1 MLEDI
6 ALRYVDQSESNLRGI
21 GYGLLILGAIIAGIV
36 NKSKDELA
44 RAPYF
49 AYSALIYLLV
59 SAVQIVWLQSLPA
72 IIGGYLWVLMVV
84 SMAASVI
91 GGFFACKIAM
101 ARSRDAYGHGRMA
114 ALAFIPLANLWLL
127 VKPSKTALSA
137 NRAPTIPLLTGGLGV
152 LSGFSMLV
160 AAVVVTVFIEQEAD
174 RIAKS
179 VPQEP
184 ASQQAGIDS
193 MLRSHGLE
201 GTLRLV
207 AAAADAQLPITV
219 DDVTKLTRIEVD
231 GTQLRRTYVVTF
243 DMGTISDAF
252 RARSTDGICAYD
264 GFIPLLRAGATIR
277 EVYVRADGSP
287 IGEVLVKRNECGL

>member
-137 NRAPTIPLLTGGLGV
+137 NRAPTIPLLTGGYL
-152 LSGFSMLV
+152 
-160 AAVVVTVFIEQEAD
+160 AN
-174 RIAKS
+174 R
-179 VPQEP
+179 
-184 ASQQAGIDS
+184 
-193 MLRSHGLE
+193 
-201 GTLRLV
+201 
-207 AAAADAQLPITV
+207 
-219 DDVTKLTRIEVD
+219 
-231 GTQLRRTYVVTF
+231 
-243 DMGTISDAF
+243 
-252 RARSTDGICAYD
+252 
-264 GFIPLLRAGATIR
+264 
-277 EVYVRADGSP
+277 
-287 IGEVLVKRNECGL
+287 